1 MVYEV
6 FLFDFIG
13 IKKINMFKIESNV
26 RGIVIVKRIKYGF
39 FWSVKWIFSLL
50 FLLGSLRILVFK
62 MFYFV
67 VFWIFRIFGFV
78 FIMMFFLV

>member
-1 MVYEV
+1 MEMVYEV

-39 FWSVKWIFSLL
+39 F
-50 FLLGSLRILVFK
+50 
-62 MFYFV
+62 
-67 VFWIFRIFGFV
+67 
-78 FIMMFFLV
+78 